1 MNIGDICNRVVVS
14 IGAEE
19 PVQRAAELMR
29 QYHVGSLVVTA
40 AANGG
45 LEPVGMVTDRDIVVE
60 VVAKGVDPAKLTTG
74 DIMSEEPL
82 IAREQDDVDEV
93 LEDMRKE
100 GVRRI
105 PVVDGEGVLLG
116 VFALDDLLQM
126 MATQMD
132 LVAGIVGSQRT
143 VESELRA

>member
-1 MNIGDICNRVVVS
+1 MNIEDICNRVVVS
-14 IGAEE
+14 IGADE

-29 QYHVGSLVVTA
+29 QHHVGSLVVTA
-40 AANGG
+40 GADGG
-45 LEPVGMVTDRDIVVE
+45 LEPVGVVTDRDIVVE
-60 VVAKGVDPAKLTTG
+60 VVAEGVDPATLTIG

-82 IAREQDDVDEV
+82 IASEEDDVDEV

-105 PVVDGEGVLLG
+105 PVVDRDGALVG